1 MKLNKLL
8 IVVAIASLGVS
19 ATAQNPLEPIKKV
32 EIGKNR
38 EFVVNGK
45 PFFPIMSW
53 AQPSKN
59 FKPLQQL
66 WINTACGDT
75 DPAAAKEAGVYAV
88 TNGKMIAKSPNDY
101 ILGMIFD
108 DEPDMPSGRG
118 AEAKPRQMPDQV
130 AEKVKGIRAENPNRL
145 LFLTFTG
152 HFTREESTYPAEFR
166 TKNYPEYAKSA
177 DVLGFDIYP
186 IYGSGYAAHLNWVG
200 SGVKQLCEIAGKR
213 PVYTWIETSKGSK
226 WMSYEKQPDV
236 LPIHTRNE
244 VW

>member
-8 IVVAIASLGVS
+8 IVIAIASLSVS
-19 ATAQNPLEPIKKV
+19 AMAQNPVEPIKKV

-66 WINTACGDT
+66 WINTACGDA

-88 TNGKMIAKSPNDY
+88 TDGKQIAKAPNDM

-118 AEAKPRQMPDQV
+118 DSCK
-130 AEKVKGIRAENPNRL
+130 
-145 LFLTFTG
+145 
-152 HFTREESTYPAEFR
+152 
-166 TKNYPEYAKSA
+166 TKA
-177 DVLGFDIYP
+177 D
-186 IYGSGYAAHLNWVG
+186 A
-200 SGVKQLCEIAGKR
+200 
-213 PVYTWIETSKGSK
+213 
-226 WMSYEKQPDV
+226 
-236 LPIHTRNE
+236 
-244 VW
+244 